1 MAVNDPTLA
10 LPASEQVA
18 AGNSA
23 PVTGISYQ
31 DPAATT
37 NPGAMFLSISADAG
51 TLSASTSAGPVAGSE
66 TGSLTLSA
74 PYEDIAAALDSLV
87 YTAGAAAGADTIRFA
102 IWDQFGV
109 ERGGSIPV
117 SISAAGKSGVPAETW
132 TGAVSSDWNTQG
144 NWSRGAVPKHGDS
157 VMIAGGTPNA
167 PVLANATLSGER
179 ITLDNNATLT
189 LNNVRLDSLLQASGS
204 DSLRIGGTLTIGKHG
219 NLGPEQAGRLFVN
232 TSGTAVPIV
241 NNGTIEAP
249 QDSLLSITNGGTETG
264 AALTITNRG
273 TIAANGGQI
282 SFDFAPPPFGTAPAE
297 RLMNAGSVVIAS
309 GGSLTLNGT
318 FSGNDVVFDGPGSL
332 ALQQPQSFAGTTRIR
347 GFGDGDQIDLYS
359 IARGAPLALANGILS
374 AGTATTLPLAGSYG
388 LGNFISESIGGGP
401 EIIAFAPA
409 GEPSGI
415 VQPDIS
421 APGSASVAQGAT
433 LSLNDVSV
441 TGFGNTSNILSVT
454 AESGTLFM
462 DGASGS
468 GSHTVTVQS
477 ATADQIAAD
486 LATLAYVPAAGTS
499 SDVVRITAVPPA
511 QVTTTRAIPIAI
523 TTGGGPTLTEPASAT
538 ISANSKVAVGGSY
551 ADSFAQSNPGSLFLA
566 IHDSTGTLDAT
577 DAAGNAVPGSGTDGF
592 AVQADYVDVNA
603 ILAGLRYAAGPTA
616 GTDTITF
623 DIWNQAGVETTATT
637 SVTIDPPAI
646 AAASPL
652 TTTHSAAGTM
662 PTNPTHLMIVLPP
675 TT

>member
-1 MAVNDPTLA
+1 
-10 LPASEQVA
+10 
-18 AGNSA
+18 
-23 PVTGISYQ
+23 
-31 DPAATT
+31 
-37 NPGAMFLSISADAG
+37 
-51 TLSASTSAGPVAGSE
+51 
-66 TGSLTLSA
+66 
-74 PYEDIAAALDSLV
+74 
-87 YTAGAAAGADTIRFA
+87 
-102 IWDQFGV
+102 
-109 ERGGSIPV
+109 
-117 SISAAGKSGVPAETW
+117 
-132 TGAVSSDWNTQG
+132 
-144 NWSRGAVPKHGDS
+144 
-157 VMIAGGTPNA
+157 
-167 PVLANATLSGER
+167 
-179 ITLDNNATLT
+179 
-189 LNNVRLDSLLQASGS
+189 
-204 DSLRIGGTLTIGKHG
+204 
-219 NLGPEQAGRLFVN
+219 
-232 TSGTAVPIV
+232 
-241 NNGTIEAP
+241 
-249 QDSLLSITNGGTETG
+249 
-264 AALTITNRG
+264 
-273 TIAANGGQI
+273 
-282 SFDFAPPPFGTAPAE
+282 
-297 RLMNAGSVVIAS
+297 MNAGSVVIAS

-388 LGNFISESIGGGP
+388 LGNFIGESIGGGP

-538 ISANSKVAVGGSY
+538 ISANSKVAVGGELRRQLR
-551 ADSFAQSNPGSLFLA
+551 AEQSGLAVPGDPRQ
-566 IHDSTGTLDAT
+566 HRH
-577 DAAGNAVPGSGTDGF
+577 AGRDRRCPAMRIPGSGTDGF

>member
-23 PVTGISYQ
+23 PVTGI
-31 DPAATT
+31 TR
-37 NPGAMFLSISADAG
+37 PGPRGDNQPRRDV
-51 TLSASTSAGPVAGSE
+51 PVDFCGRRHPERQHQRRSGRRLPKP
-66 TGSLTLSA
+66 GSLTLSA
-74 PYEDIAAALDSLV
+74 PYEDITAALDSLAH
-87 YTAGAAAGADTIRFA
+87 TAGAAAGADTIRFA

-282 SFDFAPPPFGTAPAE
+282 SFDFAPPPFGTAP
-297 RLMNAGSVVIAS
+297 R
-309 GGSLTLNGT
+309 NG
-318 FSGNDVVFDGPGSL
+318 
-332 ALQQPQSFAGTTRIR
+332 
-347 GFGDGDQIDLYS
+347 
-359 IARGAPLALANGILS
+359 
-374 AGTATTLPLAGSYG
+374 
-388 LGNFISESIGGGP
+388 
-401 EIIAFAPA
+401 
-409 GEPSGI
+409 
-415 VQPDIS
+415 
-421 APGSASVAQGAT
+421 
-433 LSLNDVSV
+433 
-441 TGFGNTSNILSVT
+441 
-454 AESGTLFM
+454 
-462 DGASGS
+462 
-468 GSHTVTVQS
+468 
-477 ATADQIAAD
+477 
-486 LATLAYVPAAGTS
+486 
-499 SDVVRITAVPPA
+499 
-511 QVTTTRAIPIAI
+511 
-523 TTGGGPTLTEPASAT
+523 
-538 ISANSKVAVGGSY
+538 
-551 ADSFAQSNPGSLFLA
+551 
-566 IHDSTGTLDAT
+566 
-577 DAAGNAVPGSGTDGF
+577 
-592 AVQADYVDVNA
+592 
-603 ILAGLRYAAGPTA
+603 
-616 GTDTITF
+616 
-623 DIWNQAGVETTATT
+623 
-637 SVTIDPPAI
+637 
-646 AAASPL
+646 
-652 TTTHSAAGTM
+652 
-662 PTNPTHLMIVLPP
+662 
-675 TT
+675 